1 MRALLLLV
9 AGLLAASPQFVLAQA
24 KPSPKAATG
33 GSEVRYFT
41 SIDGLMDGNA
51 DVVLRETRQGK
62 AVTGAVLDVCYPAD
76 KTSDRKDRFVVNL
89 TANGQNLSGTGQS
102 LVDKQAVTVKLTQ
115 KSTADSFDFR
125 GQITVGQSVTEV
137 ASSDN
142 SDMSEKEFQDSQTVD
157 DGISAAPKTFSDV
170 SPEAV
175 GVRLKLEVA
184 VDFLKSLKG
193 QDVEIALSSLAVT
206 CDAMRAGEQTIN
218 LTVDPDR
225 APALIAKSKAMSG
238 VVNAGWVAGAVE
250 MDRAIRFPAAEW
262 RDGDKVNRDKLAST
276 ISTVLARTLAAKPAT
291 TSWSPVTGKLKLTF
305 KRPSQLYPALE
316 LTDVIEVTGLVSAD
330 KPGTSDQLMLWIGT
344 PVTTTTDESAGA
356 RLNLSDETSNDEE
369 AEQRDD
375 TGSIAALAKELKGQR
390 WDADNSVW
398 K

>member
-1 MRALLLLV
+1 MRALPLLV

-51 DVVLRETRQGK
+51 DVILRETRQGK

-89 TANGQNLSGTGQS
+89 TANGQNLSGTAQS
-102 LVDKQAVTVKLTQ
+102 LVDKQPVTVKLTQ
-115 KSTADSFDFR
+115 KPSGDSFDFR

-137 ASSDN
+137 TSSDN

-157 DGISAAPKTFSDV
+157 DGISTAPKTFTDV

-175 GVRLKLEVA
+175 GVRLKLEAA
-184 VDFLKSLKG
+184 VDFLNSLKG
-193 QDVEIALSSLAVT
+193 QEVEIALSSLAVT
-206 CDAMRAGEQTIN
+206 CDAMRAGEQTVN

-225 APALIAKSKAMSG
+225 ASALIAKAKAMPG

-250 MDRAIRFPAAEW
+250 MDRAIRFAAADW
-262 RDGDKVNRDKLAST
+262 REGDKVNRDKLAAT
-276 ISTVLARTLAAKPAT
+276 ISTVLARTLAAKPAG

-316 LTDVIEVTGLVSAD
+316 LTDVIEVTGLVAPD
-330 KPGTSDQLMLWIGT
+330 RPGGSDQLMLWIGA
-344 PVTTTTDESAGA
+344 PATTTTDESAGA
-356 RLNLSDETSNDEE
+356 KLNLSDESSADEE